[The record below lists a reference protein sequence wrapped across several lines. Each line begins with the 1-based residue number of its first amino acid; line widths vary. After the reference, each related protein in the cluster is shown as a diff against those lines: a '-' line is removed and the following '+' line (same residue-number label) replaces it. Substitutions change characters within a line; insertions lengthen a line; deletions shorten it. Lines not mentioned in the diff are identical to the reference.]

1 MSAWSSTTRMR
12 PASGLSGGTAD
23 GGSPASGSGSHHSA
37 SVTDATRS
45 GPESSA
51 ARPGVRGGT
60 WSRPSGTAT
69 VTVDPAPAG
78 SVVTGSVVTEP
89 PSNPTSSAT
98 SAGPTPPSSGG
109 VAAVPVV
116 ATRST
121 AEPPSRP
128 RVTVIRPVAATA
140 TARASRAT
148 TTCSHIDR
156 STKAGSPRSGQSS
169 SRVSPAWSAAAR
181 NIPARPAVSAARST
195 GSKCGSTCPAYS
207 RESSS
212 SRSTIRRRR
221 CALRCTSSRSVRR
234 PEPGG
239 AASRSSATGP
249 STSVSGVR
257 NSSLIRAK
265 NAVLARSSSVRCSA
279 RRCWAAKASAAVTA
293 VDR

>member
-12 PASGLSGGTAD
+12 LASGLSGTTAAC
-23 GGSPASGSGSHHSA
+23 GSPASASGSHHSA
-37 SVTDATRS
+37 SVTDSARN
-45 GPESSA
+45 GPGSSTA
-51 ARPGVRGGT
+51 VPGVRGGT
-60 WSRPSGTAT
+60 WWRPSGTAT
-69 VTVDPAPAG
+69 VTVDPGLPQRW
-78 SVVTGSVVTEP
+78 SPHSMVTEP

-109 VAAVPVV
+109 AAAVPVV
-116 ATRST
+116 ATRRT

-128 RVTVIRPVAATA
+128 RVTVIRPPAA

-169 SRVSPAWSAAAR
+169 SRVSPAWSAADR

-279 RRCWAAKASAAVTA
+279 RRCWAAKASAAVAA